1 MAHASITRWAV
12 AACFLLAALFPSRTP
27 AAENTPAPFSY
38 AWKIVF
44 RGEEIGHA
52 LSRFSY
58 RDSGG
63 ELSLVEAGTREFST
77 GFAGMAISFSQETSV
92 VWDQSGL
99 METYVSRSAVGGRKT
114 EGRAERRADGAVSW
128 KLISEGEV
136 KERLFSPEEFDYTDG
151 DRFLTRLGPG
161 TEPRTFRILSLGRGK
176 VVSIT
181 YRFVGREII
190 EIGDTRIEASRVAME
205 GPGVDGTLSIDD
217 LGIALGFTMEMFFG
231 DFSFIPTGRQ

>member
-12 AACFLLAALFPSRTP
+12 AACLLLAALFPSRTP

-44 RGEEIGHA
+44 RGQEIGHA

-58 RDSGG
+58 RDSG
-63 ELSLVEAGTREFST
+63 ELYLVETGTREFST
-77 GFAGMAISFSQETSV
+77 GFGGMAIAFSEETNV

-99 METYVSRSAVGGRKT
+99 METYVSRSAVGGRET
-114 EGRAERRADGAVSW
+114 ERRVERRADGAVGW
-128 KLISEGEV
+128 KQISEGEV
-136 KERLFSPEEFDYTDG
+136 KEKLFSPEDFDYTDG

-161 TEPRTFRILSLGRGK
+161 TEPLTFRILSLGRGK

-181 YRFVGREII
+181 YWFVGREII
-190 EIGDTRIEASRVAME
+190 EIDDTRIEASRVAME
-205 GPGVDGTLSIDD
+205 GRGVEGTLSIDD
-217 LGIALGFTMEMFFG
+217 LGIALGFTMETFFG